1 MAAEPDTQSHP
12 RIDRVSWVVLVSLLV
27 LAVLAGIWHVS
38 GWAATWVSAL
48 LFPPAAGLPAL
59 WPPLRLWP
67 LGETTVAV
75 WLIDLAGV
83 AVMLLTA
90 WVQLRAAAWRHPHP
104 GRWRAF
110 GRGLWTTIL
119 AFVAGNIVRGVAQ
132 SFLLHSDLGTY
143 AGQLIANVL
152 VSALA
157 GLLAGIVVGLV
168 AMLLAGPKPVETLA
182 PAEDADT
189 AALFRA

>member
-1 MAAEPDTQSHP
+1 MASAPGTQSHP
-12 RIDRVSWVVLVSLLV
+12 RFDRVSWTVLLSLV
-27 LAVLAGIWHVS
+27 LLSVLAGIWHVS
-38 GWAATWVSAL
+38 GWAATWVAAL

-67 LGETTVAV
+67 LGETTATV

-83 AVMLLTA
+83 AVMLITA
-90 WVQLRAAAWRHPHP
+90 WVQLRAAARRHPHP

-143 AGQLIANVL
+143 AGQLVANVL
-152 VSALA
+152 VSALT
-157 GLLAGIVVGLV
+157 GLLAGVVVGLI
-168 AMLLAGPKPVETLA
+168 AMLFAGSKPVETLA
-182 PAEDADT
+182 PAETDDAE
-189 AALFRA
+189 ALFRA

>member
-1 MAAEPDTQSHP
+1 MASEPDTQSHP
-12 RIDRVSWVVLVSLLV
+12 RIDRVSWVVLFSLLV
-27 LAVLAGIWHVS
+27 LAVLAGIWRVS

-90 WVQLRAAAWRHPHP
+90 WVQLRAAARRHPHP
-104 GRWRAF
+104 GRGRAF

-152 VSALA
+152 VSALT
-157 GLLAGIVVGLV
+157 GLLAGIVVGLA
-168 AMLLAGPKPVETLA
+168 AMLFAGRKPVETLA
-182 PAEDADT
+182 PAEADT
-189 AALFRA
+189 PLRA